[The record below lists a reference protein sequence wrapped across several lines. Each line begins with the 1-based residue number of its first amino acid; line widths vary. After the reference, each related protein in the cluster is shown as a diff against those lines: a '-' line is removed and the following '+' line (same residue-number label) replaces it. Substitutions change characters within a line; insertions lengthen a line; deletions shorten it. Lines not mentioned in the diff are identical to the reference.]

1 MNETKAMYIVKFV
14 KNMAAYPWSITIAL
28 INRIEHK
35 LFLHKQILLPWMILY
50 DTQIQCVSHHMTLDL
65 SNFHLGYK
73 VTIGDSSCLVIK
85 IISHSLLHT
94 STCPFQLNN
103 IFISLELSNFFYL
116 YLNSHVIIL
125 SFIWTIFV

>member
-1 MNETKAMYIVKFV
+1 
-14 KNMAAYPWSITIAL
+14 
-28 INRIEHK
+28 
-35 LFLHKQILLPWMILY
+35 MILY